1 MASTTHQTISMAP
14 WKKEQLER
22 QDAATRETH
31 VWGRVG
37 FRVSFSS
44 FSYLFRSTTVD
55 GGNPAP
61 VDMEKLPLFIGFYTS
76 QVVQDF
82 FHQQY
87 DSK

>member
-1 MASTTHQTISMAP
+1 MAPLLSRPP

-61 VDMEKLPLFIGFYTS
+61 VDMEKTTIIYRVLYISGGAGFLPST
-76 QVVQDF
+76 V
-82 FHQQY
+82 
-87 DSK
+87 